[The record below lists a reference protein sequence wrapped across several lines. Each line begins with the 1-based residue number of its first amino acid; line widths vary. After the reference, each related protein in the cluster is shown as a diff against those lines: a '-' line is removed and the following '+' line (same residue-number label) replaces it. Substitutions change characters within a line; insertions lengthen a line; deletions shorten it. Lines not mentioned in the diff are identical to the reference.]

1 MNAGDKR
8 KAARRT
14 ADRSRDRCVASLCH
28 ELRTPLG
35 GVLGMANLLGQT
47 PLDADQR
54 AYVEAIKD
62 CGQHL
67 LGLVNDVLDLAKLET
82 GRFEAHPGPV
92 EIEKLLQGV
101 AELLSPRA
109 HDKGLEIA
117 WCVRGLPPVVD
128 ADEGRL
134 RQSLFNLAGNAVKF
148 TQRGGVLITAE
159 VLDGPAGRARLLL
172 SVSDTGPG
180 VGRDDAARI
189 FQPFVQAHG
198 GGGPADSTGLG
209 LAIVDKLAAAM
220 GGTVHLQSSGRGGGS
235 TFRLEADFPVLAPP
249 PAERSLGG
257 VTVAVVT
264 PSGVVRAAARLQ
276 VGACGGRCLG
286 YSSLRA
292 AASAPAD
299 AVALVD
305 QALQT
310 GRRRLAPIAG
320 RPCIILLTPEQRSR
334 IAGSRRAGF
343 AGYLIKPLRRESLAA
358 RVLAVMGATS
368 AAAGPVAHALPDER
382 VETGFSARV
391 LLAEDNPI
399 NAMLARA
406 LIEREG
412 CESYR
417 AKTGPEAVEAALST
431 PFDLILMDLRLPGL
445 DGVGATLKLREA
457 GVRTPI
463 VALTADGFEGDRRAC
478 VLAGM
483 DDFLVKPLDPAALRQ
498 LLARVKSGAFTEA
511 AAHAKLAS

>member
-1 MNAGDKR
+1 MEPGDQR
-8 KAARRT
+8 KAERRT
-14 ADRSRDRCVASLCH
+14 ADRSRDRFLASLSH

-109 HDKGLEIA
+109 HEKGLEIA
-117 WCVRGLPPVVD
+117 WCVRTLAPVID

-134 RQSLFNLAGNAVKF
+134 RQILFNLAGNAVKF
-148 TQRGGVLITAE
+148 TQRGGVLIMAE
-159 VLDGPAGRARLLL
+159 IHDDPAGRVRLVL

-180 VGRDDAARI
+180 VGADDADRI

-220 GGTVHLQSSGRGGGS
+220 GGTIHLQSAGRGAGS
-235 TFRLEADFPVLAPP
+235 TFRLEAEFPVVAPA
-249 PAERSLGG
+249 PAERPLEG

-276 VGACGGRCLG
+276 VEACGGRCLG

-299 AVALVD
+299 AVVLVD
-305 QALQT
+305 QALQA
-310 GRRRLAPIAG
+310 GRRRLMPLAG

-334 IAGSRRAGF
+334 IARSRRAGF

-358 RVLAVMGATS
+358 RVQAVLGAP
-368 AAAGPVAHALPDER
+368 AAARPAARAVPDER

-463 VALTADGFEGDRRAC
+463 VALTADGFDEDRRAC
-478 VLAGM
+478 LMAGM
-483 DDFLVKPLDPAALRQ
+483 DDFLVKPLDPGALRH